1 MATDARL
8 STELDEER
16 RHLRLARDCL
26 DRMRE
31 RTEQVTDNA
40 WDELSSWALGRTRS
54 ERLAALAIAPDV
66 PLFFGRLDLDP
77 AEELHIGR
85 RHIRDDGGEPVVID
99 WRAPLAV
106 PFYRA
111 HAEDP
116 MGVARRRRFGF
127 HGGALTSFEDESLA
141 APTGRTSRIMLAEIE
156 RPRVGPMRDIVATI
170 QPDQDVLVRSA
181 LEQSLCVQGAPGTG
195 KTAVGL
201 HRAAYL
207 LYTYPER
214 LRRSGVLVVG
224 PNAAFLRYIAGVLP
238 ALGEVA
244 VTQCTVAELTATA
257 AVRAEDPP
265 AVATLK
271 GDTRMAAVLARA
283 ADLLITAPD
292 RTLVVPF
299 GSRRYRIGPADLCA
313 LIEELRRDQGLRF
326 GTARE
331 RLAVV
336 LAQRVRRLAENDG
349 LSPSDR
355 TTERL
360 ARSGVVKAFVDAHWP
375 ALEPAALLARLYT
388 EPRFLAA
395 AAGGLLDAGE
405 QALLRWP
412 APPRT
417 ARGARWTAADTVLL
431 DELASHLERP
441 DSYGHIVLDEAQ
453 DLSAMQYRAVGRRCP
468 TGSVTVLGD
477 LAQGTAPW
485 AAADWAT
492 VLGHLGK
499 PEAAVS
505 YLTTGYRVPG
515 EVLALANRLLP
526 HLAVGVPPGRALR
539 AGHDALAVRAVAPVN
554 APLDAAVDAAAN
566 GPLDAAVDAAVNA
579 AVVAAVRESGEGSV
593 GIIAADAMVRGL
605 TAALGGAGIAV
616 APPDHP
622 EAAERVTVIPASL
635 CKGLEFDHVVLV
647 EPAEIVAAEPLG
659 LRRLYVA
666 LTRAVSRLTVLH
678 SRPLPPEL
686 AADPAA

>member
-1 MATDARL
+1 MATDADL
-8 STELDEER
+8 TCELDDER
-16 RHLRLARDCL
+16 GHLRLARHCL

-31 RTEQVTDNA
+31 RTDQITDNA
-40 WDELSSWALGRTRS
+40 RDELTSWALGRTRA
-54 ERLAALAIAPDV
+54 ERLAALTIAPDV
-66 PLFFGRLDLDP
+66 PLFFGRLDLDS
-77 AEELHIGR
+77 AEGLHVGR
-85 RHIRDDGGEPVVID
+85 RHIRDDGGEPVVVD

-111 HAEDP
+111 HAGDP

-127 HGGALTSFEDESLA
+127 HGGELTSFEDEPLA
-141 APTGRTSRIMLAEIE
+141 AATAGPSRIVLAEIE

-207 LYTYPER
+207 LYTYRER
-214 LRRSGVLVVG
+214 LRRSGVLVIG

-244 VTQCTVAELTATA
+244 VTQHTVAELTATVP
-257 AVRAEDPP
+257 VRAEDPP
-265 AVATLK
+265 AVAAVK
-271 GDTRMAAVLARA
+271 GDARMAGVLGRAVDR
-283 ADLLITAPD
+283 LIAAPD

-299 GSRRYRIGPADLCA
+299 SSRRYRIGSAELRA
-313 LIEELRRDQGLRF
+313 LFEELRGDAVLRF
-326 GTARE
+326 GAARQ
-331 RLAVV
+331 RLAMV
-336 LAQRVRRLAENDG
+336 LAQRVRRMAENDG

-355 TTERL
+355 SAERM
-360 ARSGVVKAFVDAHWP
+360 ARSGPVRAFVDAHWP
-375 ALEPAALLARLYT
+375 ALRPAALLSRLYLDADL
-388 EPRFLAA
+388 LAA
-395 AAGGLLDAGE
+395 AADGLLDAAE
-405 QALLRWP
+405 QDLLRWP

-417 ARGARWTAADTVLL
+417 ARSTPWTVADTVLL
-431 DELASHLERP
+431 DELASHVERP

-453 DLSAMQYRAVGRRCP
+453 DLSAMQYRAVGRRCL

-485 AAADWAT
+485 AAGDWDT
-492 VLGHLGK
+492 VLRHLGK
-499 PEAAVS
+499 PDAAVS
-505 YLTTGYRVPG
+505 YLTSGYRVPG
-515 EVLALANRLLP
+515 EVVELANRLLP
-526 HLAVGVPPGRALR
+526 HLAVSVPAGRALR
-539 AGHDALAVRAVAPVN
+539 AGHDALAVRGVGAMDGAME
-554 APLDAAVDAAAN
+554 AAT
-566 GPLDAAVDAAVNA
+566 
-579 AVVAAVRESGEGSV
+579 VAAVREAAEGSV
-593 GIIAADAMVRGL
+593 GVIAADPMVPSL
-605 TAALGGAGIAV
+605 TAALTAAGIAV

-635 CKGLEFDHVVLV
+635 CKGLEFDHVVLI
-647 EPAEIVAAEPLG
+647 EPAAVVAGEALG

-678 SRPLPPEL
+678 REPLPPEL
-686 AADPAA
+686 AAA